1 MAGLA
6 AGRVQWPEL
15 PTRLRSLNGKGSK
28 QEEGGVAGKVK
39 ENSAHLIITAG
50 SSATV
55 SLHPLCSPTNV
66 D

>member
-1 MAGLA
+1 MADLV

-28 QEEGGVAGKVK
+28 QEGGGVAGKVE

-50 SSATV
+50 FSATV
-55 SLHPLCSPTNV
+55 SLRPLCSPANV

>member
-1 MAGLA
+1 MAGLV

-28 QEEGGVAGKVK
+28 QEGGVAGKVE

-50 SSATV
+50 FSATV
-55 SLHPLCSPTNV
+55 SLRPLCSPTNV